1 MTVQSIIFYCFMG
14 FMGFT
19 LNLIITFKFLI
30 VIIIVIVITFP
41 FNVY

>member
-14 FMGFT
+14 FM
-19 LNLIITFKFLI
+19 LNLIITFKFFI